1 MTGRELLAGR
11 YELRG
16 LLGRGGMAE
25 VRDGWDT
32 RLCRPVA
39 VKVLHPHMADDPELR
54 RRFEVEAK
62 AAAALEHPNVV
73 AVHDFGEHD
82 GAPFI
87 VMERLPG
94 RTLHDMM
101 GAGPMAPHQVRAILD
116 DVLAGL
122 NVAHAAGVL
131 HRDVKPGNVLVSSS
145 GDRMKV
151 ADFGIAKTGGGAET
165 KTGQIIGTLCY
176 MSPERVTGAPASV
189 ADDLY
194 AVAVIGYEALVGHR
208 AFPHDNPVALAR
220 AIIDTP
226 PPPLSQMR
234 TDIDPALAAVITRGM
249 ARDPAHRF
257 GGADHMRAA
266 LAGDPAALA
275 APRPVAAAPRPA
287 TRVMA
292 TPLPPTAG
300 YPPPPPVRATR
311 GRRNPRRVILAGA
324 AIAAAFVVSA
334 LALALDPF
342 SSSPSPASVTTSTS
356 VTPPPTPPPTE
367 PSSATPVTSAPPP
380 AVAPAPAPEPRGG
393 GPGPG
398 HGNGNGHG
406 NGKKDKP

>member
-11 YELRG
+11 YEVRG

-39 VKVLHPHMADDPELR
+39 VKVLHPQMADDPELR

-73 AVHDFGEHD
+73 AVHDFGDHD

-101 GAGPMAPHQVRAILD
+101 GAGPMTPYQVRAILD

-122 NVAHAAGVL
+122 SAAHAAGVL
-131 HRDVKPGNVLVSSS
+131 HRDVKPGNVLVSAA

-151 ADFGIAKTGGGAET
+151 ADFGIAKTGGSAAT
-165 KTGQIIGTLCY
+165 KTGLIIGTMCY

-208 AFPHDNPVALAR
+208 AFPHDNPVSLAR
-220 AIIDTP
+220 AIVDTP
-226 PPPLSQMR
+226 PPPLGEVRS
-234 TDIDPALAAVITRGM
+234 DIDPALAAVITRGM

-257 GGADHMRAA
+257 ASADHMRAA

-275 APRPVAAAPRPA
+275 TPRPMSAGPRPA

-292 TPLPPTAG
+292 NPLPPTAG
-300 YPPPPPVRATR
+300 YPPPPPVRGPQR
-311 GRRNPRRVILAGA
+311 RRNPRRYVLAGA
-324 AIAAAFVVSA
+324 AIVAAFVVSA

-342 SSSPSPASVTTSTS
+342 SSSPSPASVNTSTS
-356 VTPPPTPPPTE
+356 VTPTTPT
-367 PSSATPVTSAPPP
+367 SVVPVTSAPPP
-380 AVAPAPAPEPRGG
+380 VVAPPPAPEPAGGG

-398 HGNGNGHG
+398 RGHGNGNG
-406 NGKKDKP
+406 NGKKNKP

>member
-11 YELRG
+11 YEVRG

-39 VKVLHPHMADDPELR
+39 VKVLHPQMADDPDLR

-73 AVHDFGEHD
+73 AVHDFGDHD

-94 RTLHDMM
+94 RTLHDIM
-101 GAGPMAPHQVRAILD
+101 GAGPMAPNHVRALLD

-122 NVAHAAGVL
+122 GAAHAAGVL
-131 HRDVKPGNVLVSSS
+131 HRDIKPGNVLLSSA

-151 ADFGIAKTGGGAET
+151 ADFGIAKTGGSAET
-165 KTGQIIGTLCY
+165 KTGQIIGTMCY

-194 AVAVIGYEALVGHR
+194 AVAVIGYEALIGHR

-220 AIIDTP
+220 AIVDTQ
-226 PPPLSQMR
+226 PPPLSDVR
-234 TDIDPALAAVITRGM
+234 PDVDPVLAAVITRGM

-257 GGADHMRAA
+257 ASADHMRAA

-275 APRPVAAAPRPA
+275 PPRPVAPAPRPA

-292 TPLPPTAG
+292 APLPPTAG
-300 YPPPPPVRATR
+300 YPPPAPVRAR
-311 GRRNPRRVILAGA
+311 PGRRNPRRYVLAGA
-324 AIAAAFVVSA
+324 AIVAAFVVSA

-342 SSSPSPASVTTSTS
+342 GSSPSPASVSTSTS
-356 VTPPPTPPPTE
+356 VTPPPTT
-367 PSSATPVTSAPPP
+367 PSSVTPVTSAPAPVVAPPPPP
-380 AVAPAPAPEPRGG
+380 AEPPRG

-398 HGNGNGHG
+398 RGHGNGNG

>member
-1 MTGRELLAGR
+1 MTGREMLAGR
-11 YELRG
+11 YEMRG

-39 VKVLHPHMADDPELR
+39 IKVLHPHMAHDPDLR
-54 RRFEVEAK
+54 RRFEVEAR

-82 GAPFI
+82 GSPFI

-101 GAGPMAPHQVRAILD
+101 GVGPMTPHQVRSALD

-122 NVAHAAGVL
+122 SAAHAAGVL
-131 HRDVKPGNVLVSSS
+131 HRDVKPGNILVSSA
-145 GDRMKV
+145 GDRLKV
-151 ADFGIAKTGGGAET
+151 ADFGIAKTGGSAET
-165 KTGQIIGTLCY
+165 KTGQIIGTMCY

-194 AVAVIGYEALVGHR
+194 AVAVIGYEALVGQR
-208 AFPHDNPVALAR
+208 VFPHDNPVALAR
-220 AIIDTP
+220 AILDAP
-226 PPPLSQMR
+226 PPPLGTVR
-234 TDIDPALAAVITRGM
+234 TDVDPALAAVITRGM
-249 ARDPAHRF
+249 ARDPAYRF
-257 GGADHMRAA
+257 ANADHMRAA
-266 LAGDPAALA
+266 LAGDPAALTPA
-275 APRPVAAAPRPA
+275 PAMTTAPRSA

-292 TPLPPTAG
+292 SPLPPTAG
-300 YPPPPPVRATR
+300 YPPPPPVRAPLR
-311 GRRNPRRVILAGA
+311 RRNPRRYVLAGA

-342 SSSPSPASVTTSTS
+342 SSSPSPASVSTSTS
-356 VTPPPTPPPTE
+356 LTPTTPPPTP
-367 PSSATPVTSAPPP
+367 SVTPVTSAPPP
-380 AVAPAPAPEPRGG
+380 VVAPPPAPEPARG

-398 HGNGNGHG
+398 PGRGHGNG

>member
-1 MTGRELLAGR
+1 MTGRELLVGR
-11 YELRG
+11 YEVRG
-16 LLGRGGMAE
+16 MLGRGGMAE

-39 VKVLHPHMADDPELR
+39 IKVLHPRLADDPDLR

-62 AAAALEHPNVV
+62 AAAALQHPNVV

-82 GAPFI
+82 GSPFI

-101 GAGPMAPHQVRAILD
+101 GAGPMAPHQVRAVLD

-122 NVAHAAGVL
+122 SAAHAAGVL
-131 HRDVKPGNVLVSSS
+131 HRDVKPGNILLSAS

-151 ADFGIAKTGGGAET
+151 ADFGIAKTGGSAET
-165 KTGQIIGTLCY
+165 KTGQIIGTMCY

-194 AVAVIGYEALVGHR
+194 AVAVIGYEALLGRR

-220 AIIDTP
+220 AIVDTP
-226 PPPLSQMR
+226 PPPLSAVR
-234 TDIDPALAAVITRGM
+234 TDVDPALAAVIARGM

-257 GGADHMRAA
+257 AGADHMRAA

-275 APRPVAAAPRPA
+275 APPPVAPGPRPA

-300 YPPPPPVRATR
+300 YPGPVPARPQQR
-311 GRRNPRRVILAGA
+311 RRNPRRYVLVGA

-342 SSSPSPASVTTSTS
+342 SSSPAPVSTSTS
-356 VTPPPTPPPTE
+356 VTPPPPPP
-367 PSSATPVTSAPPP
+367 SSVTSSSVTPTTSAPPP
-380 AVAPAPAPEPRGG
+380 VVAPPPEQTGG
-393 GPGPG
+393 GPGPKPG
-398 HGNGNGHG
+398 RGNGH
-406 NGKKDKP
+406 GKKDKP

>member
-11 YELRG
+11 YEVRG

-39 VKVLHPHMADDPELR
+39 VKVLHPQMSDDPDLR

-73 AVHDFGEHD
+73 AVHDFGDHD

-94 RTLHDMM
+94 RTLHDIM
-101 GAGPMAPHQVRAILD
+101 GAGPMAPYQVRAILD

-122 NVAHAAGVL
+122 AAAHAAGVL
-131 HRDVKPGNVLVSSS
+131 HRDIKPGNVLLSSA

-151 ADFGIAKTGGGAET
+151 ADFGIAKTGGASSAL
-165 KTGQIIGTLCY
+165 TGTGLIIGTMCY

-208 AFPHDNPVALAR
+208 AFPHDNPVSLAR
-220 AIIDTP
+220 AIVDTP
-226 PPPLSQMR
+226 PPPLAEVRS
-234 TDIDPALAAVITRGM
+234 DVDPVLAAVITRGM

-257 GGADHMRAA
+257 ASADHMRAA

-275 APRPVAAAPRPA
+275 PPPPVAAAPRPA

-292 TPLPPTAG
+292 APLPPTAG
-300 YPPPPPVRATR
+300 YPPPAPVRALP
-311 GRRNPRRVILAGA
+311 GRRNPRRYVLAGA
-324 AIAAAFVVSA
+324 AIVAAFVVSA

-342 SSSPSPASVTTSTS
+342 GSSPSPASVSTSTS
-356 VTPPPTPPPTE
+356 VTPPPTT
-367 PSSATPVTSAPPP
+367 PSSVTPVTSAPAPVVAPPPPPP
-380 AVAPAPAPEPRGG
+380 AEPPRG

-398 HGNGNGHG
+398 RGHGNG

>member
-11 YELRG
+11 YEVRG

-39 VKVLHPHMADDPELR
+39 VKVLHPQMADDPDLR

-73 AVHDFGEHD
+73 AVHDFGDHD

-101 GAGPMAPHQVRAILD
+101 GAGPMTPYQVRAILD

-122 NVAHAAGVL
+122 SAAHAAGVL
-131 HRDVKPGNVLVSSS
+131 HRDVKPGNVLVSAA

-151 ADFGIAKTGGGAET
+151 ADFGIAKTGGSAAT
-165 KTGQIIGTLCY
+165 KTGLIIGTMCY

-208 AFPHDNPVALAR
+208 AFPHDNPVSLAR
-220 AIIDTP
+220 AIVDTP
-226 PPPLSQMR
+226 PPPLGEVRS
-234 TDIDPALAAVITRGM
+234 DIDPALAAVITRGM

-257 GGADHMRAA
+257 ASADHMRAA

-275 APRPVAAAPRPA
+275 TPRPMSAGPRPA

-292 TPLPPTAG
+292 NPLPPTAS
-300 YPPPPPVRATR
+300 YPPPPPVRGPR
-311 GRRNPRRVILAGA
+311 RRRNPRRYVLAGA
-324 AIAAAFVVSA
+324 AIVAAFVVSA

-342 SSSPSPASVTTSTS
+342 SSSPSPASVNTSTS
-356 VTPPPTPPPTE
+356 VTPTT
-367 PSSATPVTSAPPP
+367 PSSVVPVTSAPPP
-380 AVAPAPAPEPRGG
+380 VVAPPPAPEPAGGG

-398 HGNGNGHG
+398 RGHGNGNG
-406 NGKKDKP
+406 KKNKP

>member
-1 MTGRELLAGR
+1 MTGRELLVGR
-11 YELRG
+11 YEVRG

-39 VKVLHPHMADDPELR
+39 VKVLHPHMADDPDLR

-94 RTLHDMM
+94 RTLHDIM
-101 GAGPMAPHQVRAILD
+101 GAGPMAPYQVRALLD

-122 NVAHAAGVL
+122 GAAHAAGVL
-131 HRDVKPGNVLVSSS
+131 HRDIKPGNVLVSAA

-151 ADFGIAKTGGGAET
+151 ADFGIAKTGGSAET
-165 KTGQIIGTLCY
+165 KTGQIIGTMCY

-220 AIIDTP
+220 AIVDTT
-226 PPPLSQMR
+226 PPPLSGVR
-234 TDIDPALAAVITRGM
+234 ADVDPALAAVITRGM

-257 GGADHMRAA
+257 ASADHMRAA

-275 APRPVAAAPRPA
+275 PPPLLAAAPRPA

-292 TPLPPTAG
+292 SPLPPTAG
-300 YPPPPPVRATR
+300 YAPPAPVRAHPR
-311 GRRNPRRVILAGA
+311 RRNPRRYLLAGA
-324 AIAAAFVVSA
+324 AIVAAFVVSA

-342 SSSPSPASVTTSTS
+342 SSSPSPASVSTSSS
-356 VTPPPTPPPTE
+356 VTPPPPT
-367 PSSATPVTSAPPP
+367 PSSVTPVTSAPPP
-380 AVAPAPAPEPRGG
+380 VVAPPPPEEPAG

-398 HGNGNGHG
+398 RGHG
-406 NGKKDKP
+406 NGKKNKP

>member
-11 YELRG
+11 YEVRG

-25 VRDGWDT
+25 VRDGWDA

-39 VKVLHPHMADDPELR
+39 IKVLHPQMADDPGLR

-73 AVHDFGEHD
+73 AVHDFGEHE

-122 NVAHAAGVL
+122 SAAHTAGVL
-131 HRDVKPGNVLVSSS
+131 HRDVKPGNVLVSSA

-151 ADFGIAKTGGGAET
+151 ADFGIAKTGGADSAL
-165 KTGQIIGTLCY
+165 TGTGLIIGTMCY

-208 AFPHDNPVALAR
+208 AFPHDNPVSLAR
-220 AIIDTP
+220 AIVDTP
-226 PPPLSQMR
+226 PPALGEVRS
-234 TDIDPALAAVITRGM
+234 DIDPALGAVITRGM

-257 GGADHMRAA
+257 SSADHMRAA

-275 APRPVAAAPRPA
+275 APHPGPAAPRPA

-292 TPLPPTAG
+292 SPLPPTAG
-300 YPPPPPVRATR
+300 YPPPPPVGPPR
-311 GRRNPRRVILAGA
+311 GRRNPRRYVLVGA
-324 AIAAAFVVSA
+324 AIAAAFIVSA

-342 SSSPSPASVTTSTS
+342 SSSPPPASVSTSTS
-356 VTPPPTPPPTE
+356 VTPPPTT
-367 PSSATPVTSAPPP
+367 PSSVTPVTSAPPP
-380 AVAPAPAPEPRGG
+380 VVAPAPAPAPEPARG
-393 GPGPG
+393 GPG
-398 HGNGNGHG
+398 NGRGHG
-406 NGKKDKP
+406 NGKKNKP